1 MAKSKS
7 KKTVKATNKSTTRH
21 KQKPP
26 LGTPFGIT
34 VTGGTP
40 RPDPAGVE
48 TEELILFTNKDSVP
62 YMLQLFAADGSPAL
76 VGALLPA
83 TGQNGGTLYLAAES
97 VAGNCTYNLLA
108 WPALTPVS
116 PKVSGMHT
124 ITITSGGAGR
134 AKSKAA
140 GAAG

>member
-1 MAKSKS
+1 
-7 KKTVKATNKSTTRH
+7 
-21 KQKPP
+21 
-26 LGTPFGIT
+26 
-34 VTGGTP
+34 VTSGTP

-48 TEELILFTNKDSVP
+48 TEELILFTNKDTMP
-62 YMLQLFAADGSPAL
+62 YMLQLFAEDGSPVL

-97 VAGNCTYNLLA
+97 VAGSCTYNLLA
-108 WPALTPVS
+108 WPSMQPAS
-116 PKVSGMHT
+116 PADSGMHT

>member
-7 KKTVKATNKSTTRH
+7 KKKVKVANKSASGR
-21 KQKPP
+21 KQKS
-26 LGTPFGIT
+26 LGTSFGIT
-34 VTGGTP
+34 VTSGTP

-48 TEELILFTNKDSVP
+48 TEELILFTNKDTMP
-62 YMLQLFAADGSPAL
+62 YMLQLFAEDGSPVL

-97 VAGNCTYNLLA
+97 VAGSCTYNLLA
-108 WPALTPVS
+108 WPSMQPAS
-116 PKVSGMHT
+116 PADSGMHT